1 MYSADPTAK
10 GQKAPVSAAG
20 GSRPALSF
28 SPPKTYYGLAVY
40 TYFYTANSRKE
51 ISVMPAIINGIVYDD
66 RNQNGQYDVG
76 EPGIPG
82 VFVLLYTPSGSCS
95 ATQSDSNGSYGF
107 SVTAPGAYT
116 VCETALPPNACPPT
130 VVAQP
135 AGYAHSNS
143 PRTWTTTVT
152 AAQIERN
159 EVLAGQ
165 NFGHDAVDAP
175 LPCTAQMIQFVS
187 RPTSWY
193 DIDLVSGQST
203 LHGLLSPAHDVNAIG
218 YSPLDDSLYG
228 YDQTTNTLVRIDGN
242 SVITQLTRPAG
253 LPAAG
258 YNTGTF
264 DAAGFFYL
272 YINNTARFY
281 TVDLRPSSPTFLKL
295 VDPRAGYAEQTANYG
310 TPLSAAVNIS
320 DWAYDPSDGTLY
332 GVQRD
337 GVLTRVAPTTGQVT
351 SLSTTAPNPNASFG
365 AVVIDST
372 GTLYAIANNDGTV
385 YRYTHSGNTAAGV
398 PFSTTFFA
406 SFNDGAICPRSVV
419 LPTADLL
426 VSKTAEPVPATAG
439 QPLTYFI
446 QNVNNGPDT
455 ARDAVLI
462 DAVPA
467 QLLVPEYS
475 LNSGATWQPWT
486 GSQPLGDIPAGASA
500 TVLLR
505 GMVDPSATG
514 SISNT
519 ASVSSSTY
527 DPDLSNNTD
536 TVDVPIGEEADLSL
550 VKTGAPKPARPGELV
565 TYTLAAAN
573 AGPSSAVNV
582 VLEDPQPPLLN
593 NLEWSLDNGSS
604 WQPWTPS
611 LPLGTLLPGEA
622 RVILLRGTVP
632 ASAAAVI
639 QNTAAVTSD
648 TPDPD
653 PGNNTSSE
661 AIPIEQ
667 SADLSVTKTGSPS
680 PVSAGG
686 VLTYTVELS
695 NLGPSDAQN
704 TVLSDP
710 LPDMLSGENYS
721 LDGVTFQ
728 PWTGI
733 LALGTF
739 PAGSSRTVFLRGTV
753 DPAATGTLRNTA
765 TISSDTP
772 DPNPDNNSFTERTP
786 VNTAADLA
794 LTKTGTP
801 SPVLHGQLLTYTVTI
816 RNLGPD
822 PAVDAR
828 LDDTLPSALLGTE
841 YSLDGGGS
849 WAPWPGSLSLG
860 TLATGQNLSILLRG
874 TVHSDAEGILENTAS
889 VSSLTPDPDP
899 DNNSDTARIPVD
911 TAADLSL
918 TKTALPPLVT
928 AGELLTYTI
937 TVSNA
942 GPSAAQDVLVRDD
955 LPAALLGTEF
965 SVNGGPFAPWVS
977 PYPARTLPSGASIV
991 LTIRG
996 TVSPSTPAGT
1006 LTNTASASSSTP
1018 DPNPDNNTDRAVVD
1032 VAPSA
1037 DLSVV
1042 KQGASSP
1049 AIPGQLFQYS
1059 IQIRNT
1065 GPSDSQEV
1073 LLSDAVPS
1081 VLLNPQ
1087 FSTDNGQSWNP
1098 WSNPYSAGVVSP
1110 GQEQTLLLQ
1119 GILSPSATDILR
1131 NTAVVSSSTPDPD
1144 PSNNADTDQTP
1155 VQPSADLSLVK
1166 TGSPASVSPGDLLTY
1181 TLLAV
1186 NSGPADAQNVIL
1198 TDRLPAGLSNAEHS
1212 ADGGLTWTPW
1222 NGALALGTLAAGLSQ
1237 THLIRAVAAPQAAG
1251 SLVNTAVISSDTPD
1265 PNPANNTDTQE
1276 TPVVFSADLSVVK
1289 TGPDGPV
1296 LPGQLVTYTILIANA
1311 GPNTARDVL
1320 LSDTTPPEL
1329 SGVEFSL
1336 DSGSTWI
1343 PWDGTAPLGDL
1354 SGGSSQSLL
1363 LRGELSDSAQG
1374 TLTNTAEVSSP
1385 TPDPDRTN
1393 NCSTSDLAIAE
1404 GTDLRL
1410 DKCAP
1415 QCAQPCRPLIYALTV
1430 TNLGPNEAQ
1439 QIMVSDPLPP
1449 ELSCPAFSLD
1459 CGKCW
1464 QPWPGYFTWASLQPG
1479 QSVSFL
1485 LSGTVR
1491 AGACSPIVN
1500 HASVTSAT
1508 PELNPMDNEAQT
1520 CTQIQRPSCCSSADL
1535 PGRRHPP
1542 C

>member
-1 MYSADPTAK
+1 M
-10 GQKAPVSAAG
+10 
-20 GSRPALSF
+20 
-28 SPPKTYYGLAVY
+28 
-40 TYFYTANSRKE
+40 
-51 ISVMPAIINGIVYDD
+51 
-66 RNQNGQYDVG
+66 
-76 EPGIPG
+76 
-82 VFVLLYTPSGSCS
+82 
-95 ATQSDSNGSYGF
+95 
-107 SVTAPGAYT
+107 
-116 VCETALPPNACPPT
+116 
-130 VVAQP
+130 
-135 AGYAHSNS
+135 
-143 PRTWTTTVT
+143 
-152 AAQIERN
+152 
-159 EVLAGQ
+159 
-165 NFGHDAVDAP
+165 
-175 LPCTAQMIQFVS
+175 
-187 RPTSWY
+187 
-193 DIDLVSGQST
+193 
-203 LHGLLSPAHDVNAIG
+203 
-218 YSPLDDSLYG
+218 
-228 YDQTTNTLVRIDGN
+228 
-242 SVITQLTRPAG
+242 
-253 LPAAG
+253 
-258 YNTGTF
+258 
-264 DAAGFFYL
+264 
-272 YINNTARFY
+272 
-281 TVDLRPSSPTFLKL
+281 
-295 VDPRAGYAEQTANYG
+295 
-310 TPLSAAVNIS
+310 
-320 DWAYDPSDGTLY
+320 
-332 GVQRD
+332 
-337 GVLTRVAPTTGQVT
+337 
-351 SLSTTAPNPNASFG
+351 
-365 AVVIDST
+365 
-372 GTLYAIANNDGTV
+372 
-385 YRYTHSGNTAAGV
+385 
-398 PFSTTFFA
+398 
-406 SFNDGAICPRSVV
+406 
-419 LPTADLL
+419 
-426 VSKTAEPVPATAG
+426 
-439 QPLTYFI
+439 
-446 QNVNNGPDT
+446 
-455 ARDAVLI
+455 
-462 DAVPA
+462 
-467 QLLVPEYS
+467 
-475 LNSGATWQPWT
+475 
-486 GSQPLGDIPAGASA
+486 
-500 TVLLR
+500 
-505 GMVDPSATG
+505 
-514 SISNT
+514 
-519 ASVSSSTY
+519 
-527 DPDLSNNTD
+527 
-536 TVDVPIGEEADLSL
+536 
-550 VKTGAPKPARPGELV
+550 
-565 TYTLAAAN
+565 
-573 AGPSSAVNV
+573 
-582 VLEDPQPPLLN
+582 
-593 NLEWSLDNGSS
+593 
-604 WQPWTPS
+604 
-611 LPLGTLLPGEA
+611 
-622 RVILLRGTVP
+622 
-632 ASAAAVI
+632 I

-648 TPDPD
+648 TPDPA

-710 LPDMLSGENYS
+710 LPDMLSGGSYS

-739 PAGSSRTVFLRGTV
+739 PAGSVRTVFLRGTV
-753 DPAATGTLRNTA
+753 DPAATGTLRNTT

-918 TKTALPPLVT
+918 TKTSLPSLVT

-1006 LTNTASASSSTP
+1006 LTNTASVSSNTP

-1073 LLSDAVPS
+1073 
-1081 VLLNPQ
+1081 
-1087 FSTDNGQSWNP
+1087 
-1098 WSNPYSAGVVSP
+1098 
-1110 GQEQTLLLQ
+1110 
-1119 GILSPSATDILR
+1119 
-1131 NTAVVSSSTPDPD
+1131 
-1144 PSNNADTDQTP
+1144 
-1155 VQPSADLSLVK
+1155 
-1166 TGSPASVSPGDLLTY
+1166 
-1181 TLLAV
+1181 
-1186 NSGPADAQNVIL
+1186 
-1198 TDRLPAGLSNAEHS
+1198 
-1212 ADGGLTWTPW
+1212 
-1222 NGALALGTLAAGLSQ
+1222 
-1237 THLIRAVAAPQAAG
+1237 
-1251 SLVNTAVISSDTPD
+1251 
-1265 PNPANNTDTQE
+1265 
-1276 TPVVFSADLSVVK
+1276 
-1289 TGPDGPV
+1289 
-1296 LPGQLVTYTILIANA
+1296 
-1311 GPNTARDVL
+1311 
-1320 LSDTTPPEL
+1320 
-1329 SGVEFSL
+1329 
-1336 DSGSTWI
+1336 
-1343 PWDGTAPLGDL
+1343 
-1354 SGGSSQSLL
+1354 L

-1439 QIMVSDPLPP
+1439 QIMVSDPPPP